1 MLLREEARLA
11 QSVCAVCSWC
21 KSTFAGGTGGIFKD
35 CADVASQFRLPG
47 LPPSPVQAQMKNVK
61 DVGIA
66 VVLMKCI
73 NHLLMGTVRILHYVV
88 NLGMG

>member
-1 MLLREEARLA
+1 MGFLKTALMWR
-11 QSVCAVCSWC
+11 
-21 KSTFAGGTGGIFKD
+21 
-35 CADVASQFRLPG
+35 ASFVFQVTQ
-47 LPPSPVQAQMKNVK
+47 SPVQAQMKNVK

-66 VVLMKCI
+66 VVLTKCI